1 MEVENQPIDESL
13 LLNLDGEGE
22 ETPEEEFTGEK
33 NYENDEENAIKKQW
47 GTNIIEGG

>member
-1 MEVENQPIDESL
+1 MEVEDQPIDESL

-33 NYENDEENAIKKQW
+33 DEMKMMKTTQSKSN
-47 GTNIIEGG
+47 GGNKYH